1 MKKLV
6 SKEGKLFGLINVID
20 LLVLLF
26 ILAAAAVAFMF
37 ATGRISVSEKKGD
50 LKGPVTDV
58 DVVYY
63 TEELSDF
70 VARQIRYG
78 ALVYDDSYMNP
89 LGKVTDF
96 RFGKSLIYGPKDDG
110 SLAVVEKDG
119 YCSAFI
125 TGQATGKR
133 TRLGFTY
140 DKANYGVGHS
150 MVIRAGDAKIYLRIY
165 DIHATQRRLRRPLT
179 AVSDEK
185 YQEMCK

>member
-6 SKEGKLFGLINVID
+6 SKEGKLFGIINVID

-26 ILAAAAVAFMF
+26 IVGAAAVVFLF
-37 ATGRISVSEKKGD
+37 ATGKISVSEKKDDFG
-50 LKGPVTDV
+50 GPVTDV
-58 DVVYY
+58 DIVYY

-70 VARQIRYG
+70 VAKQIRYG
-78 ALVYDDSYMNP
+78 ALVYDDACMHT

-96 RFGKSLIYGPKDDG
+96 RLGKSLLYNEKDDG
-110 SLAVVEKDG
+110 SFAVVEKDG

-125 TGQATGKR
+125 TGQANGTR

-140 DKANYGVGHS
+140 NKANYGVGHS

-179 AVSDEK
+179 ATSDEK

>member
-6 SKEGKLFGLINVID
+6 TKEGKLFGLINIID

-26 ILAAAAVAFMF
+26 ILAAASVAVMF
-37 ATGRISVSEKKGD
+37 LTGKITVGEKAD
-50 LKGPVTDV
+50 DFNGPVTDV
-58 DVVYY
+58 DIVYY

-70 VARQIRYG
+70 VADQIRYG
-78 ALVYDDSYMNP
+78 ALVYDDGCMHS
-89 LGKVTDF
+89 LGKVTEF
-96 RFGKSLIYGPKDDG
+96 SFGKSLIYGPRDDG

-125 TGQATGKR
+125 TGQANGTR
-133 TRLGFTY
+133 TRLGFTFN
-140 DKANYGVGHS
+140 KANYGVGHS
-150 MVIRAGDAKIYLRIY
+150 MVLRAGDAKIYLRIY

-179 AVSDEK
+179 VTSDEK